1 MQAVSIRRSR
11 IGLLAGISVLAVVF
25 TIALTFATL
34 RLPVMLGNWLSSY
47 FPDIHPVIEPER
59 VAEFMVVARPIG
71 YACLAV
77 IGILI
82 VAGFVTGKKKLSVLG
97 SFAFFLPTFGYF
109 FASMFFL
116 AGLGILRVPFIP
128 FWDPN
133 VNLMNFGDISYL
145 PYMALV
151 YPFWLGGVDIRE
163 ALAWIAIGV
172 GLFIFVLGTITW
184 FYGKAQKRKTV
195 DFWIYRYSRHPQY
208 LGFII
213 WSYGVMLLAAQ
224 QPVPMGGSN
233 PGAGLSWLLT
243 SLVII
248 FIALAEENRMR
259 KDDSEAYSQYRAH
272 APFMFR
278 GPSFVS
284 AVLTLPVRLLLKKDR
299 PETGKELVATSAV
312 YATLLILLSVPFV
325 FLDFP
330 AGIGW
335 SGWPGFVPGIPG
347 PMMNL

>member
-1 MQAVSIRRSR
+1 MNKAMELTRPRIR
-11 IGLLAGISVLAVVF
+11 LLAGISVLAVVF
-25 TIALTFATL
+25 TVALTFATL
-34 RLPVMLGNWLSSY
+34 QLPVILGNWLSKY

-71 YACLAV
+71 YACLGV
-77 IGILI
+77 VVILI
-82 VAGFVTGKKKLSVLG
+82 AAGFVTGKRKLAIFG

-128 FWDPN
+128 FWDPS

-145 PYMALV
+145 PYVVLV

-184 FYGKAQKRKTV
+184 FYGKVQRRKTV

-213 WSYGVMLLAAQ
+213 WSYGVMLFAAQ

-233 PGAGLSWLLT
+233 PGASLPWLLT

-248 FIALAEENRMR
+248 CIALAEENRMR
-259 KDDSEAYSQYRAH
+259 KEDNERYLQYTAS

-278 GPSFVS
+278 VPKFVS
-284 AVLTLPVRLLLKKDR
+284 TVITFPIRLLLKKER
-299 PETGKELVATSAV
+299 PETGKELLATFAV
-312 YATLLILLSVPFV
+312 YATLLILLSLPFV
-325 FLDFP
+325 LLDFP
-330 AGIGW
+330 PGIGW
-335 SGWPGFVPGIPG
+335 SGWPGYIPG
-347 PMMNL
+347 TL

>member
-1 MQAVSIRRSR
+1 MELTRSR
-11 IGLLAGISVLAVVF
+11 TGLLAGVAVLAVIF

-34 RLPVMLGNWLSSY
+34 QLPVILGNWLSHY

-59 VAEFMVVARPIG
+59 VAEFMLVARPIG

-77 IGILI
+77 IAILI
-82 VAGFVTGKKKLSVLG
+82 VVGFVTGKKRLAIFG
-97 SFAFFLPTFGYF
+97 SLAFFLPTFGYF

-116 AGLGILRVPFIP
+116 AGLGILRVPFIA

-151 YPFWLGGVDIRE
+151 YPFWLARVDIRE

-184 FYGKAQKRKTV
+184 FYGKAQKTKTI

-213 WSYGVMLLAAQ
+213 WSYGVMLFAAQ

-233 PGAGLSWLLT
+233 PGASLPWLLT

-248 FIALAEENRMR
+248 WIALTEENRMR
-259 KDDSEAYSQYRAH
+259 KEDSERYSQYAAG
-272 APFMFR
+272 APFMV
-278 GPSFVS
+278 PVPKFVS
-284 AVLTLPVRLLLKKDR
+284 TAITFPMRLALNKER
-299 PETGKELVATSAV
+299 PETGKELVATFAV
-312 YATLLILLSVPFV
+312 YATLLILLSAPFV

-330 AGIGW
+330 SGIGW
-335 SGWPGFVPGIPG
+335 SDWPGFIPGIPA
-347 PMMNL
+347 PVMNL

>member
-1 MQAVSIRRSR
+1 MQAVGLRRSR
-11 IGLLAGISVLAVVF
+11 VGLLAGISLLAVVF
-25 TIALTFATL
+25 TAALTFATL
-34 RLPVMLGNWLSSY
+34 QLPVILGNWLSSY

-59 VAEFMVVARPIG
+59 VAEFMVVARPVG
-71 YACLAV
+71 YACLGIIA
-77 IGILI
+77 ILI
-82 VAGFVTGKKKLSVLG
+82 VAGFVTGKRKLSIFG

-128 FWDPN
+128 FWDPS

-163 ALAWIAIGV
+163 ILAWIAIGL

-184 FYGKAQKRKTV
+184 FYGKVQKRKTV

-213 WSYGVMLLAAQ
+213 WSYGVMLFAAQ

-233 PGAGLSWLLT
+233 PGASLPWLLT
-243 SLVII
+243 SLVVIW
-248 FIALAEENRMR
+248 IALAEENRMR
-259 KDDSEAYSQYRAH
+259 KEDSERYLQYTAS

-278 GPSFVS
+278 IPKFISRVITF
-284 AVLTLPVRLLLKKDR
+284 PMRLLLKKDR
-299 PETGKELVATSAV
+299 PETGKELLATFAV
-312 YATLLILLSVPFV
+312 YATILILLSLPFV
-325 FLDFP
+325 LLDFP
-330 AGIGW
+330 VGTGW
-335 SGWPGFVPGIPG
+335 SGWPGYAPGTF
-347 PMMNL
+347 